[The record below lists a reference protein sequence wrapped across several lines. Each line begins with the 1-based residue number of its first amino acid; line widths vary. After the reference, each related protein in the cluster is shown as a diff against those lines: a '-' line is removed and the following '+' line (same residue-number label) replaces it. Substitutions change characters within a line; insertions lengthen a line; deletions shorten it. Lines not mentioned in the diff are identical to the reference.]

1 MSSTELLYVAAGA
14 TVVLALIA
22 VKATLRRRRRSWRAR
37 SRSRRALA
45 GELDAEALLQAHGY
59 RVCERQ
65 VRASYVARV
74 DDAEVDVA
82 LRVDLL
88 VERDGGRF
96 VAEVKTGEVAPD
108 LTTAA
113 TRRQLLEY
121 ATALDVD
128 GVLLVAPER
137 GRVVRVEFP
146 GGARAAA
153 PGGPR
158 AGAAPRAFVVGAV
171 AGAAA
176 AWLLAAW

>member
-1 MSSTELLYVAAGA
+1 MSSSELLYVATGGLV
-14 TVVLALIA
+14 TVVVAAALAA
-22 VKATLRRRRRSWRAR
+22 LRRRRRSRRAR
-37 SRSRRALA
+37 VRSRRALA
-45 GELDAEALLQAHGY
+45 GELDAEALLRAHGY
-59 RVCERQ
+59 VVRDRQ
-65 VRASYVARV
+65 VRVSYVARV

-88 VERDGGRF
+88 VERDGSRF

-146 GGARAAA
+146 AAA
-153 PGGPR
+153 RPSADAPPRVGP
-158 AGAAPRAFVVGAV
+158 ARAFVVGAA